1 MSVSHVNKQWEAH
14 SQMCNNLTI
23 EIREFCRKHKS
34 HLSGANIP
42 GYPWQICYYRL
53 GFSKVLESA

>member
-1 MSVSHVNKQWEAH
+1 MTANSMTVSHVNKQWEAH

-23 EIREFCRKHKS
+23 EITEICRKHKS

-42 GYPWQICYYRL
+42 DYP
-53 GFSKVLESA
+53 